1 MNRPYKIAFALTYLT
16 ISSVMTIGQVKMK
29 PEMTETWEPAV
40 EVVLPSAGYIGAK
53 PPSDAVV
60 LFEGKSAGSWM
71 NGKGMDA
78 EWQVKEGVLTVKKGT
93 GDIQTREQFG
103 DIQMHIEWKIPK
115 SISGAGQSRGN
126 SGIFFQGRYELQILD
141 SYQNATY
148 TNGQAASIYK
158 QSPPLKNAM
167 NPPGEWNV
175 YDVIYTAPRFN
186 TNGSLFSP
194 ARITVL
200 HNGVLVQN
208 NFEIKGPTEYI
219 GLPKY
224 SSHGDGPIILQD
236 HGDPSEAISFRNIWV
251 RRL

>member
-1 MNRPYKIAFALTYLT
+1 
-16 ISSVMTIGQVKMK
+16 
-29 PEMTETWEPAV
+29 MTETWEPSV
-40 EVVLPSAGYIGAK
+40 EIIAPSVGYTGAK
-53 PPSDAVV
+53 PPSDAIV
-60 LFEGKSAGSWM
+60 LFDGKSANNWM
-71 NGKGMDA
+71 NRKGTNA
-78 EWQVKEGVLTVKKGT
+78 EWLVNDGILTVKKGT
-93 GDIQTREQFG
+93 GDIKTREQFG
-103 DIQMHIEWKIPK
+103 DIQLHIEWKVPK
-115 SISGAGQSRGN
+115 NISGQGQSRGN

-141 SYQNATY
+141 SYQNSTY

-186 TNGSLFSP
+186 SNGSVFSP
-194 ARITVL
+194 AHITVI

-224 SSHGDGPIILQD
+224 TVHGDGPLILQD